1 MLLKYFC
8 PDPEGG
14 VTSVYWPSGVTSRA
28 TGLQEKLVKHENE
41 KKKRG
46 LRIKRNYGNLE
57 DRASQDEI
65 GLLRTMRKTE
75 RKERRRTAMPTLTS
89 STIRGDE
96 VSGELTASTLL
107 I

>member
-14 VTSVYWPSGVTSRA
+14 VTSVYWPSGVTRRA
-28 TGLQEKLVKHENE
+28 TGLQENLVKQGGRE
-41 KKKRG
+41 
-46 LRIKRNYGNLE
+46 LRMKRNYGNLE

-65 GLLRTMRKTE
+65 GRLRTMRKTE

>member
-14 VTSVYWPSGVTSRA
+14 VTSVYWPSGVTRRA
-28 TGLQEKLVKHENE
+28 TGLQEKLT
-41 KKKRG
+41 KKGGRE
-46 LRIKRNYGNLE
+46 LRMKRNYGNLE

-65 GLLRTMRKTE
+65 GRLRTMRRTE

-89 STIRGDE
+89 TTIRGEE

>member
-1 MLLKYFC
+1 MKM
-8 PDPEGG
+8 
-14 VTSVYWPSGVTSRA
+14 T
-28 TGLQEKLVKHENE
+28 
-41 KKKRG
+41 KKG
-46 LRIKRNYGNLE
+46 ELRIKRNYGNLE

-65 GLLRTMRKTE
+65 GLLRTMRRTE
-75 RKERRRTAMPTLTS
+75 RKERRRTAMPTLTR

>member
-14 VTSVYWPSGVTSRA
+14 VTSVYWPSGVTRRA
-28 TGLQEKLVKHENE
+28 TGLQENLVKQGGRE
-41 KKKRG
+41 
-46 LRIKRNYGNLE
+46 LRMKRNYGNLE
-57 DRASQDEI
+57 DRASQEEI

>member
-14 VTSVYWPSGVTSRA
+14 VTSVYWPSGVTRRA
-28 TGLQEKLVKHENE
+28 TGLQENLVKQGGRE
-41 KKKRG
+41 
-46 LRIKRNYGNLE
+46 LRMKRNYGNLE

-65 GLLRTMRKTE
+65 GLLRTMRRTE
-75 RKERRRTAMPTLTS
+75 RKERRRTAMPTLTR
-89 STIRGDE
+89 STIRGEE